1 MANLNK
7 LLVHVPSNLC
17 DGFKTKYVNGTD
29 RSYDNKVVFLEKT
42 QEIFTK
48 GKLYGTNIGDF
59 NDLKALVGTIPAGA
73 TSTNVVNYISE
84 MISNANHIHSVSKK
98 SGETLI
104 DVTTSNKAVTVN
116 STAALTTAVS
126 NANSAMQSVSVLGK
140 TLNKTTTSV
149 SVAEAKTALG
159 LGTAAYK
166 NVGDFDASGAAAK
179 VKTDVIGV
187 KGNDKGADTI
197 YGAKA
202 YADNAASVAAA
213 GVVAKLPVVTNG
225 SGIVVTPNT
234 DSNGKTTYTVS
245 TSAEVFHYKGNK
257 LTLAE
262 LPTTGNT
269 TGDVWSVGPA
279 DTAGSTLYAW
289 DGNEWINIGGA
300 NGITGV
306 DTTSSCGVA
315 LAKNTNGTVK
325 VVVTPGSIASGNGSV
340 VTGGAVYTAI
350 SAAEGRCDAK
360 GTAQGLINN
369 LGGTAT
375 STNGTYV
382 NVTVKT
388 SKGQVSGV
396 TVSETANLTSAITKA
411 NSAMQSITILGHA
424 ISNGGSVTVE
434 QAKTD
439 LGLGTAAYQNSSAF
453 DAAGTAQGLI
463 NKLGGSATSS
473 NGTYVNVKVD
483 TSKGQASAVTVTE
496 TNALKTAVSNA
507 NSAVQ
512 TISGDSPYLSAT
524 KTGTSVALN
533 LDETEVFNYVS
544 NNIWET
550 YSA

>member
-59 NDLKALVGTIPAGA
+59 NDLKALVGTIPSGA
-73 TSTNVVNYISE
+73 TSTNIVDYINEKINS
-84 MISNANHIHSVSKK
+84 ADHIHSVSKK

-104 DVTTSNKAVTVN
+104 DVATSNKAVTIN
-116 STAALTTAVS
+116 STSALTTAVS
-126 NANSAMQSVSVLGK
+126 NANSAVQSVSVLGK
-140 TLNKTTTSV
+140 TLNKTTNSLTV
-149 SVAEAKTALG
+149 VDAKTALG
-159 LGTAAYK
+159 LGSAAYK
-166 NVGDFDASGAAAK
+166 DYTEFDAAGAAS
-179 VKTDVIGV
+179 T
-187 KGNDKGADTI
+187 
-197 YGAKA
+197 
-202 YADNAASVAAA
+202 AAA

-225 SGIVVTPNT
+225 SGITVTPST
-234 DSNGKTTYTVS
+234 DGNGKTTYTVS

-257 LTLAE
+257 LTLKE
-262 LPTTGNT
+262 LPASGNT

-279 DTAGSTLYAW
+279 DAEGSTLYAW
-289 DGNEWINIGGA
+289 DGDEWINIGGA

-306 DTTSSCGVA
+306 DTTSSSGVA
-315 LAKNTNGTVK
+315 LAKNSDGTVK
-325 VVVTPGSIASGNGSV
+325 VNVTPGSIVSGNGSV

-350 SAAEGRCDAK
+350 SKAEERCDAK
-360 GTAQGLINN
+360 GTAQGLINK
-369 LGGTAT
+369 LGGSAT
-375 STNGTYV
+375 SNNGTYV
-382 NVTVKT
+382 NVTVTT
-388 SKGQVSGV
+388 SKGQVSEV

-411 NSAMQSITILGHA
+411 NSAMQSATILGHS
-424 ISNGGSVTVE
+424 ISDGGSVTVD
-434 QAKTD
+434 QAQTA
-439 LGLGTAAYQNSSAF
+439 LGLGSAAYKSSTAF

-463 NKLGGSATSS
+463 NKLGGSATSN

-512 TISGDSPYLSAT
+512 TITGDSPYLSAT

-533 LDETEVFNYVS
+533 LDETEVFNYVA